1 MDLWIMEQCKELW
14 AGCYKSVVPRKKI
27 ILIIYPCKKLWLS
40 PEGPVA
46 VAVMEYRWIEPRG
59 SYCVNTRDSGMIIS
73 HTDTN
78 THYVQVM
85 MLMRRRRERRMPMT

>member
-1 MDLWIMEQCKELW
+1 M
-14 AGCYKSVVPRKKI
+14 

-59 SYCVNTRDSGMIIS
+59 SYCVNTRDSGTIIS